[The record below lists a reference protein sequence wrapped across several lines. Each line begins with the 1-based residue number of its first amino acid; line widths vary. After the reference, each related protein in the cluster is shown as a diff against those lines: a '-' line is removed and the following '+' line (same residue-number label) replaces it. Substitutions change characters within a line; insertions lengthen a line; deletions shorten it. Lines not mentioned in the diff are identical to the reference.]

1 MNRSDGRRLV
11 LRPDAVVRI
20 EGLDRADFTWGTA
33 GPRVTLRGASLR
45 VVEKFAVPQ
54 LVEHVVE
61 AFSASAEREVIVAA
75 IERLIDAG
83 VLVDES
89 RAEWETAARVGLFG
103 TPVVSVRS
111 ALAGEADVIVVGVPF
126 DGGVTYRPGAR
137 FGPQGIRSV
146 SRSVFQAAEP
156 PRGMH
161 DPVRGKRVMESV
173 RVRDVGD
180 ILPDPGGGGR
190 RQLDDARV
198 LAGRVAGAGKLLV
211 ALGGDHSISAPLIA
225 GVADSVGSIG
235 VLHFDAHHDFSH
247 PASGDMKGLHHGN
260 FLNWSAGD
268 DRVAHIVQC
277 GIRQLTSVDPETLDS
292 HHVWPGRTWVDA
304 GAESLLRTIAADIPW
319 YVTVDVDVIDPAHMP
334 ATGTPLPGGV
344 RWGELIDVLVAVLGS
359 RRVVGIDVVEFL
371 PDGHDAPGLEISAL
385 LVHAVDA
392 AMGGRR

>member
-1 MNRSDGRRLV
+1 MNPSDGRRLV
-11 LRPDAVVRI
+11 LRPGAVVRI
-20 EGLDRADFTWGTA
+20 QGLDRTDFTWGTA

-45 VVEKFAVPQ
+45 VAEKFAMPQ
-54 LVEHVVE
+54 LAEHVVE
-61 AFSASAEREVIVAA
+61 AFSASVERGVVVAE
-75 IERLIDAG
+75 IERLIDVG

-89 RAEWETAARVGLFG
+89 SAEWETAARIGLFG
-103 TPVVSVRS
+103 APVVSVRS

-126 DGGVTYRPGAR
+126 DGGATYRPGAR
-137 FGPQGIRSV
+137 FGPQSIRSV
-146 SRSVFQAAEP
+146 SRSVFQVAEP
-156 PRGMH
+156 PGGMH

-180 ILPDPGGGGR
+180 VLPDPGGGGR
-190 RQLDDARV
+190 GQLDDARE
-198 LAGRVAGAGKLLV
+198 LAGRIAGAGKLLV

-225 GVADSVGSIG
+225 GVADGVGSIG

-247 PASGDMKGLHHGN
+247 PTSGDMKGLHHGN

-268 DRVAHIVQC
+268 DRVVHIVQC
-277 GIRQLTSVDPETLDS
+277 GIRQLTSVEPETLDS
-292 HHVWPGRTWVDA
+292 HHVWPGRTWIDA
-304 GAESLLRTIAADIPW
+304 GAESLLQTIAADIPW

-344 RWGELIDVLVAVLGS
+344 RWEELIDVLVAVLGS
-359 RRVVGIDVVEFL
+359 RRVVGLDVVEFL